1 MVDRVEVIIAQM
13 NELENNNAEL
23 HEDVVATEKDL
34 TDTRAAKMGKMPG
47 HAIQGMLTKWQDDK
61 SWFN

>member
-1 MVDRVEVIIAQM
+1 M